1 MRTTTHK
8 REAGTDAAGCDE
20 PAVDPEALWLD
31 PDVPAELLVRLD
43 PLDISPEMVAWAES
57 PEEGDFVLS
66 HLPERGFSLEGEA
79 EERRLMRFGYA
90 VRRDGVGRG

>member
-31 PDVPAELLVRLD
+31 P
-43 PLDISPEMVAWAES
+43 LDISPEMVAWAET

-90 VRRDGVGRG
+90 VRRDGVG